1 MDILCVIVSLSYFLQ
16 FSLSRICLYSSVSSF
31 IFFSLLVMFLLSLYF
46 IWVFWFCSGCIL
58 YDRNIVD
65 AHMKINFKIHV
76 KTHVARDI
84 LVLIR
89 LLKPM

>member
-1 MDILCVIVSLSYFLQ
+1 MSLFLRFLFHF
-16 FSLSRICLYSSVSSF
+16 FSLS
-31 IFFSLLVMFLLSLYF
+31 LLFLLSLYF
-46 IWVFWFCSGCIL
+46 IWVFWFCSDCIL
-58 YDRNIVD
+58 YDRYIVD

-89 LLKPM
+89 LLTHVNMNILVVFDD